1 MNKLS
6 LYLLSLMA
14 LLSFWGCKKS
24 SDPDPTPVQAVT
36 IKYPFKVQLA
46 YPLADTTNPVLEV
59 NPNGLLKLIFRLSAD
74 ERITVIDFLTK
85 DQEKGEQ
92 SLKGYPYVVDLSS
105 GAKPNS
111 NAELQYIG
119 SNNFYLTQFIR
130 IPNYIKDS
138 VVITVKIVKY
148 DLSSKS
154 MKLVLKVKKQ
164 VDFQISDVSLNA
176 ISFTSNPLTMY
187 AGDLI
192 RSFSGSVN
200 TAGELTKLTASL
212 WVDDEKTANTIL
224 PFGKNSYDEY
234 EDVYSGYESNIT
246 SHKFYYTLS
255 VTSSMLPIRQEYAG
269 KNTRVR
275 ITALNDLGDSVSL
288 DVPILIGTRN
298 ILQAGPF
305 NLGAVR
311 SPDYGQF
318 LYTVISAPVV
328 SDDPEENFS
337 YYDPFSVIGFFP
349 QNGEHRLAS
358 LAWIYTNRVALGYA
372 FPNYY
377 NTDRAHNTYFR
388 KVSDSFDAVNSMYLD
403 TMQVE
408 STDPEAIAVQPNDVV
423 VFSSSQNR
431 LQRGVLKVHSIVPGD
446 SGSVSLSCKYQI
458 R

>member
-24 SDPDPTPVQAVT
+24 SDPDPTPVQVVT

-59 NPNGLLKLIFRLSAD
+59 NPNGLVKLIFRLSAD

-92 SLKGYPYVVDLSS
+92 SLRGYPYVVESYDP
-105 GAKPNS
+105 KPPS
-111 NAELQYIG
+111 NAQIQYIG
-119 SNNFYLTQFIR
+119 SNNFYLTQLIR
-130 IPNYIKDS
+130 IPNYVKDS

-164 VDFQISDVSLNA
+164 VNFQISGVSLNA
-176 ISFTSNPLTMY
+176 ISFTGNPITMY

-192 RSFSGSVN
+192 RTFDGSVN
-200 TAGELTKLTASL
+200 TAGELTRLTAAL
-212 WVDDEKTANTIL
+212 WVDDVKTATTSL
-224 PFGKNSYDEY
+224 PFGKNNFDDYG
-234 EDVYSGYESNIT
+234 DVYNWNESNIT
-246 SHKFYYTLS
+246 SHEFYANLS
-255 VTSSMLPIRQEYAG
+255 ITSSMLPVRQEYAG

-275 ITALNDLGDSVSL
+275 FTALNDLGDSVSL

-305 NLGAVR
+305 NLGAVQ

-328 SDDPEENFS
+328 SADPEENFS
-337 YYDPFSVIGFFP
+337 YYDPFSVIGFYP

-358 LAWIYTNRVALGYA
+358 MAWIYSNRVALGYA

-377 NTDRAHNTYFR
+377 NTDRAHHTYFR
-388 KVSDSFDAVNSMYLD
+388 KVPDSFEAVNSLYLD
-403 TMQVE
+403 TMQIE
-408 STDPEAIAVQPNDVV
+408 TTDPEAIGVQPNDVV

-431 LQRGVLKVHSIVPGD
+431 LQRGVLKVHSLVPGD
-446 SGSVSLSCKYQI
+446 SGSVLLSCKYQI

>member
-6 LYLLSLMA
+6 FYFLSLVV
-14 LLSFWGCKKS
+14 LLSFMGCKKT
-24 SDPDPTPVQAVT
+24 SDPDPAPVQVVT

-59 NPNGLLKLIFRLSAD
+59 SPNGLVKLIFRLSAD

-92 SLKGYPYVVDLSS
+92 SLKGYPYVVESYD
-105 GAKPNS
+105 PTPPS
-111 NAELQYIG
+111 NAQIQYIG
-119 SNNFYLTQFIR
+119 SNNFYLTQMIR
-130 IPNYIKDS
+130 IPNYVKDS

-164 VDFQISDVSLNA
+164 VNFQISGVSLNA
-176 ISFTSNPLTMY
+176 ISFTGNPLTMY

-192 RSFSGSVN
+192 RSFGGSVN
-200 TAGELTKLTASL
+200 TAGELTKLTAAL
-212 WVDDEKTANTIL
+212 WVDNEKTATTSL

-255 VTSSMLPIRQEYAG
+255 VTSSMLPIRQEFAG

-275 ITALNDLGDSVSL
+275 FTAMNDLGDSASL
-288 DVPILIGTRN
+288 EVPILIGTRN

-311 SPDYGQF
+311 SPD
-318 LYTVISAPVV
+318 
-328 SDDPEENFS
+328 
-337 YYDPFSVIGFFP
+337 
-349 QNGEHRLAS
+349 
-358 LAWIYTNRVALGYA
+358 
-372 FPNYY
+372 
-377 NTDRAHNTYFR
+377 
-388 KVSDSFDAVNSMYLD
+388 
-403 TMQVE
+403 
-408 STDPEAIAVQPNDVV
+408 
-423 VFSSSQNR
+423 
-431 LQRGVLKVHSIVPGD
+431 
-446 SGSVSLSCKYQI
+446 
-458 R
+458 

>member
-6 LYLLSLMA
+6 FYFLSLVV
-14 LLSFWGCKKS
+14 LLSFMGCKKT

-92 SLKGYPYVVDLSS
+92 SLKGYPYVVESYD
-105 GAKPNS
+105 PTPPS
-111 NAELQYIG
+111 NAQIQYIG
-119 SNNFYLTQFIR
+119 SNNFYLTQMIR
-130 IPNYIKDS
+130 IPNYVKDS

-164 VDFQISDVSLNA
+164 VNFQISGVSLNA
-176 ISFTSNPLTMY
+176 VSFTGNPLTMY

-192 RSFSGSVN
+192 RSFGGSVN
-200 TAGELTKLTASL
+200 TAGELTKLTAAL
-212 WVDDEKTANTIL
+212 WVDNEKTATAIL
-224 PFGKNSYDEY
+224 PFGRNSYDEY

-246 SHKFYYTLS
+246 SHKFYYNLS
-255 VTSSMLPIRQEYAG
+255 VTSSMLPVRQEYAG

-275 ITALNDLGDSVSL
+275 FTALNDLGDSASL
-288 DVPILIGTRN
+288 EVPILIGTRN
-298 ILQAGPF
+298 ILQTGPF

-311 SPDYGQF
+311 SLDYGQF
-318 LYTVISAPVV
+318 LYTVISGPVV
-328 SDDPEENFS
+328 SADPEENFS
-337 YYDPFSVIGFFP
+337 YYDPFSVIGFFR

-388 KVSDSFDAVNSMYLD
+388 KVSDSFEAVNSLYLD

-446 SGSVSLSCKYQI
+446 SGSVLLSCKYQI